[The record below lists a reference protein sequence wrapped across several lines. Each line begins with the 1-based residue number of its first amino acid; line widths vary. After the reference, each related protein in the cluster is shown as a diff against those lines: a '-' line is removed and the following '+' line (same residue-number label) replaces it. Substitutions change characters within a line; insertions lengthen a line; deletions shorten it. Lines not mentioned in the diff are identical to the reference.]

1 MLQAWWLEGCSKN
14 TKRYDRLNPLTVPE
28 NKGRDLHASVNHVKA
43 RLVKLAKRPVFT
55 LLTLALVVLGSLSVY
70 AAVTDRN
77 PLCFS
82 LTVHGLINQMSVG
95 NLTKASETILRGSV
109 SQVGPSW
116 VSSGM
121 TYTDITVEAAEFLKG
136 SLPRTTVQLRILGG
150 TTTCGGVWVEDQ
162 PSFAKGEEVL
172 LFLASSNYVGPGTS
186 LAVVG
191 GPQGKY
197 TIVNGNAWWGTPS
210 NAVPLDDLIAEI
222 NRNL

>member
-1 MLQAWWLEGCSKN
+1 MAEQ
-14 TKRYDRLNPLTVPE
+14 E
-28 NKGRDLHASVNHVKA
+28 NKGRDVRASADHVRA
-43 RLVKLAKRPVFT
+43 RLTKLATRPVFI
-55 LLTLALVVLGSLSVY
+55 LLTLALAVLGSLTVY

-82 LTVHGLINQMSVG
+82 LTAHGLINKMSVG
-95 NLTKASETILRGSV
+95 NLTKVSETILIGSV

-121 TYTDITVEAAEFLKG
+121 TYTDITVEAAEFLKDA
-136 SLPRTTVQLRILGG
+136 LPQTTVQLRLVGG
-150 TTTCGGVWVEDQ
+150 TTTCGGILAEDQ
-162 PSFAKGEEVL
+162 PAFAKGEQVL
-172 LFLASSNYVGPGTS
+172 LFLASSNYVGPGAT

-197 TIVNGNAWWGTPS
+197 TIINGNAWSGDPS